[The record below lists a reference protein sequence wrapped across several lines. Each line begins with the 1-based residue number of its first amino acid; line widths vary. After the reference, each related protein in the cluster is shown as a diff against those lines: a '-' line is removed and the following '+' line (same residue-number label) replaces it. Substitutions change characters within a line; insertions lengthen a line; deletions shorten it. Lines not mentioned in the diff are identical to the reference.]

1 MRLFGGDDVEKSKKE
16 RLHNQFFPYFI
27 DISGPHSY
35 HQIIRLA
42 IFQEIFFNF
51 LFGQGPGADPKI
63 VGLPGGVYFGK
74 DHVIRQSQGLREF
87 IHQSL
92 GPGVS
97 VGLEDAPELS
107 VRVVKR
113 GPQRCL
119 DLCGVMRV
127 VVDDCEAVP
136 ASQDLEAPLG
146 SGIARDCAR
155 RELPG

>member
-1 MRLFGGDDVEKSKKE
+1 MPELLD
-16 RLHNQFFPYFI
+16 
-27 DISGPHSY
+27 
-35 HQIIRLA
+35 
-42 IFQEIFFNF
+42 

-146 SGIARDCAR
+146 SGIARVC
-155 RELPG
+155 